1 MTETIYDA
9 IASVA
14 FFALPVMAAGI
25 VEQRKAEKER
35 KRRETALLLE
45 TELEKLRYKT
55 WAQAEQYYKT
65 CRKESIKNSLKR
77 DAQQVDKEWKRYAEM
92 VG

>member
-1 MTETIYDA
+1 MTEALLSLSI
-9 IASVA
+9 
-14 FFALPVMAAGI
+14 FAVPLLAVGI

-35 KRRETALLLE
+35 KRRELAMLLE

-65 CRKESIKNSLKR
+65 CRKESMKNNLKR
-77 DAQQVDKEWKRYAEM
+77 NAQQIDKEENRYARM
-92 VG
+92 VS

>member
-14 FFALPVMAAGI
+14 FFALPVLTAGI
-25 VEQRKAEKER
+25 VEQRKAEKEQ
-35 KRRETALLLE
+35 KRRELALLRE
-45 TELEKLRYKT
+45 MELKTLKYET
-55 WAQAEQYYKT
+55 WAQAERYYKT
-65 CRKESIKNSLKR
+65 CQKESMKNSLKR
-77 DAQQVDKEWKRYAEM
+77 SGQQVDKEWKRYAEM

>member
-14 FFALPVMAAGI
+14 VFAVPILVAGI
-25 VEQRKAEKER
+25 VEQRKLERQRKER
-35 KRRETALLLE
+35 ELALLRE
-45 TELEKLRYKT
+45 MELEKLRYKT
-55 WAQAEQYYKT
+55 WAQAKQYYKT
-65 CRKESIKNSLKR
+65 CQNESMKNSLKR